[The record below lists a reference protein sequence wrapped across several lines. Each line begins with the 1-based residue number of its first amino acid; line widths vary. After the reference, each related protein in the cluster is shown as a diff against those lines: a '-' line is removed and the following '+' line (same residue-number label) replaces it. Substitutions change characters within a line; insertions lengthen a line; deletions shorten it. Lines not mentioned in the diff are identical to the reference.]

1 MKRFLNSEMEYHR
14 NLSLE
19 ALQQMR
25 QVFEDAIAVA
35 YVVFE
40 ENAFRRFLSR
50 GMPITP
56 TGPGKAVGLMWPCGI
71 PCFTPLPSLIRMLC

>member
-19 ALQQMR
+19 ALQQNAG

-35 YVVFE
+35 YVV
-40 ENAFRRFLSR
+40 
-50 GMPITP
+50 
-56 TGPGKAVGLMWPCGI
+56 V
-71 PCFTPLPSLIRMLC
+71 